1 MSEPFWT
8 MFTKPW
14 PELSVPDLAELVL
27 RVGVSG
33 IELPVRPGFQV
44 EPATAEQELPK
55 AARIFSEH
63 GLTIADV
70 AGSAEEPV
78 LAACAEAGIPLV
90 RIMLP
95 IQNGDFLATADAS
108 RRLLDSVVPL
118 CEQYQVAIG
127 IQPHQDHFTST
138 GIDLWNLVRD
148 YDSLLIGAAW
158 DAGHEGLAGQPVQ
171 HSLSALWDRLH
182 MVNMKNAT
190 YQRTAESPARWKQ
203 HWTTAE
209 KGLCDWEKTID
220 YLIGHGYT
228 KSLCLCA
235 EYSYGDVEELVKHDF
250 AYGREL
256 LAAARGKA

>member
-1 MSEPFWT
+1 MTGPFWT

-14 PELSVPDLAELVL
+14 PDLTVPQLADLAA
-27 RVGVSG
+27 RIGVGG

-44 EPATAEQELPK
+44 EPETAERTLPE
-55 AARIFSEH
+55 AARIFADR
-63 GLTIADV
+63 GLVIADV
-70 AGSAEEPV
+70 ASSAEERV

-95 IQNGDFLATADAS
+95 IQGDDFLATADAA
-108 RRLLDSVVPL
+108 RRLLDEMVPL
-118 CEQYQVAIG
+118 CRRYQVAIG

-148 YDSLLIGAAW
+148 YDPLIGAAW

-171 HSLSALWDRLH
+171 HSLSALRDRLH

-190 YQRTAESPARWKQ
+190 YRQTGESPARWKQ
-203 HWTTAE
+203 YWTTADQ
-209 KGLCDWEKTID
+209 GLCDWAKTIEV
-220 YLIGHGYT
+220 LVSLGYD

-235 EYSYGDVEELVKHDF
+235 EYSHGDVEQLVVEDF

-256 LAAARGKA
+256 LARARA